1 MQDKK
6 GKIMNKDEFLAQ
18 GSFAKEQYEGLLVGA
33 DSSQDCYN
41 IGIQLSEDKV
51 LVVDQARSDNV
62 RERIQNWAPQIQD
75 IQKKHGA
82 DQGNLQ
88 NYSRT

>member
-62 RERIQNWAPQIQD
+62 RERQPPELFPD
-75 IQKKHGA
+75 LKSGHDHHLRG
-82 DQGNLQ
+82 DQVK
-88 NYSRT
+88 T